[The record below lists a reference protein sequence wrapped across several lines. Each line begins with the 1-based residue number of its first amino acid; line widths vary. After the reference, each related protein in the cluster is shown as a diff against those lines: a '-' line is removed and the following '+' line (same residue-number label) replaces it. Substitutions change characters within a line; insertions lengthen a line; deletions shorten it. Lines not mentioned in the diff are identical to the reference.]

1 MQSGF
6 LKKALTVAAVLI
18 GVWLGVKYLLPV
30 ALPFLLGGLL
40 ALAAEPFVVRAER
53 RMKRSIAAGLG
64 VTAALA
70 LVAGAVYLLG
80 AVAVQQ
86 VASAA
91 RAIPDWAD
99 TASQAMGAAEDF
111 FVSLAQR
118 LPEQAQPVAQRLVLD
133 FFDGSSVVI
142 RQVGQHLPSVVGK
155 TVNGVSQL
163 ALVVGTGILAAFLI
177 SARLPKLK
185 EKLSQLLP
193 EEHRRKWQD
202 ALFRVKKS
210 LGGWLK
216 AQLKLMSITFGILTV
231 GFWLLRIP
239 YGLMWALLIAL
250 VDAVPVLGT
259 GTVLV
264 PWALVRL
271 FQGDSLQGIGLLCV
285 YGAAALVR
293 TVLEPRLVGHQL
305 GLDPLATLGALY
317 VGYRFW
323 GFFGMIITPLLA
335 SAALQVL
342 QKPAQR

>member
-1 MQSGF
+1 
-6 LKKALTVAAVLI
+6 
-18 GVWLGVKYLLPV
+18 
-30 ALPFLLGGLL
+30 
-40 ALAAEPFVVRAER
+40 
-53 RMKRSIAAGLG
+53 
-64 VTAALA
+64 
-70 LVAGAVYLLG
+70 
-80 AVAVQQ
+80 
-86 VASAA
+86 
-91 RAIPDWAD
+91 
-99 TASQAMGAAEDF
+99 
-111 FVSLAQR
+111 
-118 LPEQAQPVAQRLVLD
+118 
-133 FFDGSSVVI
+133 
-142 RQVGQHLPSVVGK
+142 
-155 TVNGVSQL
+155 
-163 ALVVGTGILAAFLI
+163 
-177 SARLPKLK
+177 
-185 EKLSQLLP
+185 
-193 EEHRRKWQD
+193 
-202 ALFRVKKS
+202 
-210 LGGWLK
+210 
-216 AQLKLMSITFGILTV
+216 MSITFGILTV

-239 YGLMWALLIAL
+239 YGIMWALLIAL